1 MKDLIAVSGL
11 PRAGSTLLMNL
22 LAQNQQVHATATS
35 GLHEIMY
42 IAKGYFKTDEFK
54 ALPDPKTGE
63 TLFCD
68 FMRAGLASANDNLT
82 GRPIVADKCRSW
94 IGSANLFFKLF
105 PNGKMLVPVRD
116 IRGVLSSLE
125 KKYQAHPEFQNEAT
139 QDDTMALQTIEG
151 RVNLWLQRP
160 PLGIAIQRI
169 HELVRVHRDKV
180 HFVHAEDLASNP
192 SVTMA
197 QVWDFLELEQP
208 EHDFNNVE
216 QYTHEHEQGWPY
228 GDHSI
233 RSKVEPLVPD
243 WHDTLGRQL
252 SETINQKF
260 NWINS
265 L

>member
-1 MKDLIAVSGL
+1 
-11 PRAGSTLLMNL
+11 MNL
-22 LAQNQQVHATATS
+22 LAQHPEVHATATS

-42 IAKGYFKTDEFK
+42 IAKGYFKTEEFK
-54 ALPDPKTGE
+54 SLPDPKTGE

-68 FMRAGLASANDNLT
+68 FMRAGLTTANDSLT
-82 GRPIVADKCRSW
+82 DRPIVADKCRSW
-94 IGSANLFFKLF
+94 IGSAGLFFKLF
-105 PNGKMLVPVRD
+105 PEGKMLVPVRD

-139 QDDTMALQTIEG
+139 QEDTQALQTIEG

-160 PLGIAIQRI
+160 PVGIAIQRI
-169 HELVRVHRDKV
+169 HELVRLHKEKV
-180 HFVHAEDLASNP
+180 HFVHAEDLASRP
-192 SVTMA
+192 AETMA
-197 QVWDFLELEQP
+197 RVWDYLGLEHP

-216 QYTHEHEQGWPY
+216 QYTSEHEQGWPY

-233 RSKVEPLVPD
+233 RSKVEPLKPD

-260 NWINS
+260 DWINQ